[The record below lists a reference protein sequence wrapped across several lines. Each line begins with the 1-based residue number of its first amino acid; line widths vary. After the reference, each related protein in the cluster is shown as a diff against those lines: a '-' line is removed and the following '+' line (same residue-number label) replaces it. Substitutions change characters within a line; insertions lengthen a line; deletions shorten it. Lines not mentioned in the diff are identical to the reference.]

1 MMQALSAANILK
13 IWERGSGLRPFERA
27 LLVLDYGSP
36 EHGRES
42 SLDLSL
48 GARDRLLFEI
58 YRLSFGDTLDAYT
71 ECPSCQERLEF
82 SLSCSEILQ
91 NDEAQEIPEH
101 SSVNID
107 GLEFTL
113 RPPNSRDA
121 AAAAASDSVTAA
133 KTLLLNRCANPARLA
148 DCAVDAL
155 PAATQTK
162 IITAIAALDPQ
173 AELLMDLVCPACH
186 GAWQGVFEVSD
197 FVWAEIRTRAK
208 RLLQQIDALARV
220 YGWREADILALSET
234 RRNLYVQM
242 AVA

>member
-13 IWERGSGLRPFERA
+13 IWEQGSGLRAFERA
-27 LLVLDYGSP
+27 LLVLDYGCP

-48 GARDRLLFEI
+48 GARDRLLFDI

-82 SLSCSEILQ
+82 SLSCSDFLNYDSEQKLTRQ
-91 NDEAQEIPEH
+91 T
-101 SSVNID
+101 VFID
-107 GLEFTL
+107 GVEFSL

-121 AAAAASDSVTAA
+121 AAAALSHSVVAA
-133 KTLLLNRCANPARLA
+133 RQLLLTQCATPAA
-148 DCAVDAL
+148 DCNLVFDTLPESTQEKIAV
-155 PAATQTK
+155 
-162 IITAIAALDPQ
+162 AIAALDPQ

-186 GAWQGVFEVSD
+186 GAWQGVFEVND

-208 RLLQQIDALARV
+208 RLLQHIDALARV